1 MKDSRNEL
9 RTGVLVVLTLA
20 VLVAAL
26 LYLGAPGVFRKL
38 NHYYVYFENAA
49 GIKPG
54 ADVMVAGRKV
64 GQVRRI
70 YSPVPENTRPEPKY
84 ESLVEVR
91 IAANAGLY
99 NKVRARWVT
108 TPLLGDMTID
118 FSHGEESSGLAPDG
132 AHFLGE
138 KAQGLNDV
146 APQMLEKLDPIL
158 KKGVETLEQVKTTS
172 TNLNKL
178 TAEGAD
184 LPTAMAEFR
193 KFGTRLNEMSGPG
206 SPLSNSIENLQKLT
220 GPDSPLS
227 KTLQNT
233 ERITGNKELEK
244 AVINIRE
251 ASEKLKRMVSDLSP
265 RVNTIGKNLEEASD
279 TIKRQPWRL
288 IWRSTKKSEEDERP
302 ASPKPRQNNIAKRER

>member
-146 APQMLEKLDPIL
+146 APQVLEKLDPIL

-206 SPLSNSIENLQKLT
+206 SPLT
-220 GPDSPLS
+220 